1 VSILLPI
8 LPTEEL
14 ESLRRLA
21 LGVMVAPIISV
32 EHVEKLVGCGF
43 AAVRAGA
50 LVVTTLGRGKL
61 AVELTRATWIV
72 APARAALA
80 EI

>member
-1 VSILLPI
+1 VSTLLPI

-14 ESLRRLA
+14 ESLQRLA
-21 LGVMVAPIISV
+21 LGAIAAPVSV

-43 AAVRAGA
+43 AAIRAGA

-72 APARAALA
+72 APVQASLA
-80 EI
+80 GI

>member
-1 VSILLPI
+1 MLPI
-8 LPTEEL
+8 LPAEVM

-21 LGVMVAPIISV
+21 LGVMAMPVCV

-43 AAVRAGA
+43 AAIRGGVV
-50 LVVTTLGRGKL
+50 VVTTLGRGKL
-61 AVELTRATWIV
+61 AIELTRAIWVV
-72 APARAALA
+72 APARPLLA

>member
-1 VSILLPI
+1 MQI
-8 LPTEEL
+8 LPTEVM

-21 LGVMVAPIISV
+21 LGVKAAPVSV
-32 EHVEKLVGCGF
+32 EHVDKLVGCGF
-43 AAVRAGA
+43 AAIRGGVV
-50 LVVTTLGRGKL
+50 VVTTLGRGKL

-72 APARAALA
+72 APARASLA

>member
-1 VSILLPI
+1 VSTLLPI

-14 ESLRRLA
+14 ESLQRLA
-21 LGVMVAPIISV
+21 LGVMAAPISV
-32 EHVEKLVGCGF
+32 KHVEKLVGCGF
-43 AAVRAGA
+43 AAIRAGA

-72 APARAALA
+72 APARDSFA

>member
-1 VSILLPI
+1 MSTLLPI
-8 LPTEEL
+8 LPTEVM

-21 LGVMVAPIISV
+21 LGVMAAPVSV

-43 AAVRAGA
+43 AAIRGGA
-50 LVVTTLGRGKL
+50 VVVTTFGRAKL
-61 AVELTRATWIV
+61 AVELTRAAWIV
-72 APARAALA
+72 APARTSLA

>member
-8 LPTEEL
+8 LPAEVM

-21 LGVMVAPIISV
+21 LGVMAAPVAV

-43 AAVRAGA
+43 AAIRGGVV
-50 LVVTTLGRGKL
+50 VVTTLGRGKL

-72 APARAALA
+72 APDRASLTG
-80 EI
+80 I